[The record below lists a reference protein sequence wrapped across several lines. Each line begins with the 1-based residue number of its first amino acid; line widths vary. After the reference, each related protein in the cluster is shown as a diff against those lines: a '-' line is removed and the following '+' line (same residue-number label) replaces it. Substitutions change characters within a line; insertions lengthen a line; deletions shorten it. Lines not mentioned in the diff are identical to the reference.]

1 MTHWPKAGKDLSAA
15 TRESGDLP
23 CDHNPYAYGHL
34 PAGGAVQKGRNM
46 HIEPGIVDGAKMGFA
61 YATAAGAAGYTAK
74 LALSDLA
81 KSNIGSFALRT
92 VMATVGTF
100 IFFEVMPHFA
110 VGVSE
115 VHFILGTTLF
125 LLMGAAPAA
134 LGLALGLLVQG
145 MFFAP
150 SDLSMFFVNVT
161 TLLVPLF
168 AISALAHRFIPED
181 KAYVDL
187 AYADVF
193 KMSAMFQG
201 GVVAWV
207 AFWAFYGQGVGA
219 ETFQSV
225 LTFGAAYMLVVLI
238 EPIADLAVLAGAK
251 ALKSRKA
258 ASLFTA
264 RLYNAT

>member
-1 MTHWPKAGKDLSAA
+1 
-15 TRESGDLP
+15 
-23 CDHNPYAYGHL
+23 
-34 PAGGAVQKGRNM
+34 M
-46 HIEPGIVDGAKMGFA
+46 HIEPGVVDGAKMAFA

-74 LALSDLA
+74 LAFEDL
-81 KSNIGSFALRT
+81 KSHNVASFALRT
-92 VMATVGTF
+92 VIATVGTF
-100 IFFEVMPHFA
+100 IFFEVLPHFA

-134 LGLALGLLVQG
+134 LGLALGLLIQG

-150 SDLSMFFVNVT
+150 SDLPMFFVNVT

-168 AISALAHRFIPED
+168 AISALANRFIPRD

-193 KMSAMFQG
+193 KLSAMYQG

-207 AFWAFYGQGVGA
+207 AFWAFYGQGIGA
-219 ETFQSV
+219 ETAQSV

-251 ALKSRKA
+251 ALRSGKLSG
-258 ASLFTA
+258 LFTS
-264 RLYNAT
+264 RLYNAA